1 RDSKKRML
9 LLIFAPIAAFCMC
22 LVAVAWW
29 EFAARRIHE
38 PEEVV
43 TGLAMRVVG
52 AVPELPDP
60 RRLRIAAGTQAEE
73 VLKHNLIESM
83 HPVRTLLWRTATAEK
98 LRVIMV
104 TSAVGGEGKTSLA
117 ANLAMSLARAG
128 RKTLLID
135 CDLRSPAAHQLFE
148 QPLQPGFS

>member
-1 RDSKKRML
+1 DSEIQQEQKNVDRLFDAFKQVQAEEEAEARVTPIGEAELQNRDSKKRML

-38 PEEVV
+38 PEGVV

-73 VLKHNLIESM
+73 VLKHNLIESIDAI
-83 HPVRTLLWRTATAEK
+83 RTMLLRNATAEK

-104 TSAVGGEGKTSLA
+104 TSAVGGEGK
-117 ANLAMSLARAG
+117 
-128 RKTLLID
+128 
-135 CDLRSPAAHQLFE
+135 
-148 QPLQPGFS
+148 